1 MQQTSSAL
9 FPIGKIVSSNSHID
23 YVCQV
28 YGAGE
33 TPQQPRPADYA
44 IGTFARIEI
53 DNPGAGPST
62 PAALVGIV
70 YNTLLVNP
78 AFGTLGPRLSQRAD
92 LEVFSPDY
100 LAETATLVGL
110 VAVGWQDDAGSYFQG
125 VPVVA
130 ATVNGEVT
138 HLGDDERVAFHRG
151 AGGAAPCL
159 HYAPTLL
166 ALQNPIVLPLLLRI
180 VDDLAPAFPQ
190 HQRTLHLLRS
200 NLIWRR
206 SVESV
211 R

>member
-1 MQQTSSAL
+1 MTQSPGS
-9 FPIGKIVSSNSHID
+9 PIGKIVKSNSHID

-33 TPQQPRPADYA
+33 TPRPPLPADYA
-44 IGTFARIEI
+44 IGTFTRIEI
-53 DNPGAGPST
+53 DSPGAASST
-62 PAALVGIV
+62 PTALIGII

-78 AFGTLGPRLSQRAD
+78 DFGTLGPRLSQRTD

-110 VAVGWQDDAGSYFQG
+110 AAVGWQDAAGAFFQG
-125 VPVVA
+125 VPAVA

-138 HLGDDERVAFHRG
+138 RLSESERLAFHRG
-151 AGGAAPCL
+151 AGDAPRL

-166 ALQNPIVLPLLLRI
+166 ALQNPVIVPLLLRI

-190 HQRTLHLLRS
+190 HQRALHLLHS
-200 NLIWRR
+200 NLLWRN
-206 SVESV
+206 SVEGV